1 VLHLECKCHCWWRD
15 PHMLIPPR
23 FSAPL
28 ISVRT
33 RHVSSIWSTTCPLIS
48 RKAVY
53 STGSYGPIT
62 LRPDR
67 QVDSTHHPRPRQLG
81 REASCPRVQQE
92 GSCQSGQQSHSG
104 HSQGCPRTLSF
115 NMSNYT
121 VVPSYLIPSKAIPD
135 RGRCKT
141 QRSSVISVLCH
152 LQYKRLFDFMPLS
165 AV

>member
-1 VLHLECKCHCWWRD
+1 
-15 PHMLIPPR
+15 MLIPPR

-28 ISVRT
+28 IPLST
-33 RHVSSIWSTTCPLIS
+33 RHVSSIRSTACPIVS
-48 RKAVY
+48 RKAIY
-53 STGSYGPIT
+53 STGSYCPIA

-67 QVDSTHHPRPRQLG
+67 KVDSTHHLRPRQLG

-92 GSCQSGQQSHSG
+92 RSCQSGQQSHSG

-115 NMSNYT
+115 KVSNYT
-121 VVPSYLIPSKAIPD
+121 VVPSYLIPSKIIPD
-135 RGRCKT
+135 GVRCKT